1 MDVPLLQRRPFGG
14 IAGTALEAVKPTRD
28 RTCSAPP
35 KAEAPLQTSRPARLL
50 KALKGGK
57 ATGAAYSIC
66 TLSRTVGLPRA
77 YRSEI
82 YRRLLQIGVSESL
95 SPVSRLFG

>member
-1 MDVPLLQRRPFGG
+1 MWQKSTMDVPLLQRRPFGG

-50 KALKGGK
+50 KALK
-57 ATGAAYSIC
+57 A
-66 TLSRTVGLPRA
+66 
-77 YRSEI
+77 
-82 YRRLLQIGVSESL
+82 
-95 SPVSRLFG
+95 